1 MKKFAILIFTLL
13 IGSLAFASDYNVY
26 KLDNGQTVVIKQ
38 VKTNPIV
45 TMDTW
50 IKTGSI
56 NENDK
61 NNGVSHFLEHL
72 FFKGTTNHAPGEF
85 DKILENKGGVTN
97 AATSK
102 DFTHYYITIPSKYF
116 DLALEMHSDMLLHPL
131 IPRKELE
138 KERKVV
144 IEEIAKDENSPN
156 NLVYENLI
164 NMLYKTHP
172 YKRKVIGTK
181 EIISTIHREEILDY
195 YNKFYNP
202 SNMVTVIIGDVDPQ
216 VALEKVKQDF
226 NAEYKKPI
234 KVSYPQEKPLTKQT
248 KKIAYSDTQSGYMLI
263 GYRGVKLD
271 AKDSYALD
279 VLATILG
286 EGRSSVFYQTIKE
299 QKQLAYS
306 IGAANTG
313 FKDDGIFYIS
323 ANFTPDKLPK
333 LETTI
338 FEEVS
343 NIQKNGVT
351 KEQLQLA
358 KNLIER
364 DTYYARES
372 ISNIAGEIGYVMVTT
387 DNIKYYDTYIDNIKL
402 VSAEDVKRVANKYL
416 DSNKCAI
423 SIVLPESSKDIK
435 VSNKTEQ
442 NTIQP
447 KLVSENSK
455 TQKYELPNKSTLLI
469 TPNEANDI
477 IGISI
482 FAKGGEFLEEIPGTA
497 NLTASLLLKG
507 TKKYT
512 ALELAQE
519 LEDNGIKIQPGI
531 KPDAFTITI
540 LTTKKEYKKTIELL
554 NEIVNNATLDNYEL
568 EKIRTEKLNNIK
580 KNRDIPLTIAVENYK
595 NLIYGNSPYANSSL
609 KYEKTFPRITQEDV
623 QKYYENIFNPE
634 NIVIS
639 INGNINLE
647 ETAKDFSTI
656 FNKNNGVKFDY
667 AKYSTKI
674 PPLTSAQKSIKT
686 VKDLKTDWIIIGWQ
700 AAGVQNKKD
709 YATLQVIDS
718 ILGTGMSSRL
728 FKNLRDADGLA
739 YQLGSEYGPN
749 ILKGAFIVYIGTNPE
764 NLTLAQS
771 RLFEEVNKLKTEF
784 VGSKELQEAK
794 DKLLGHY
801 IIAQETNLDKASTIG
816 WFETSGRGYQF
827 DEEYVKLIN
836 SVTESDIIEV
846 ANKYFNDKYV
856 LSIVK
861 PD

>member
-447 KLVSENSK
+447 KLISENSK

-609 KYEKTFPRITQEDV
+609 KYEKTFPKITQEDV

-827 DEEYVKLIN
+827 DEEYEKLIN
-836 SVTESDIIEV
+836 SVTESDVIEV
-846 ANKYFNDKYV
+846 ANKYFNNKYV